1 VRNADLARFTGA
13 SVLAHR
19 LRAFLTALGIAVG
32 VAAVVLLTSIGEG
45 VRQFVLAEF
54 TQFGTNIINIT
65 PGTTK
70 TMGGSIGVFGTVR
83 PLTIDDAEALRRAP
97 YATAT
102 VPVVQGNA
110 EVEGNGRKRRVTV
123 YGVGPEFARA
133 FRFEVAA
140 GHFLPPDDPRA
151 PRSFAVLGSKMADQL
166 FGSANALGASVRVGG
181 GRYRVVGVM
190 RPKGTMIGFD
200 LDDTVYIPAAS
211 SLELF
216 DRESLFEIDVL
227 YEEAA
232 PVEEVVEGIRRLLVA
247 RHGDE
252 DFTITTQQ
260 QMLDT
265 LGSVLGVLTFAVAAL
280 GSISLL
286 VGAVGI
292 FTIMTIAVRERTAE
306 VGLLRA
312 LGAGRRQVLALFLTE
327 AVVLSLLGG
336 FAGLAFGA
344 GLAWLLGEAVRQ
356 LPVSFSLPFMSL
368 AVGLSVVIGLLAGI
382 LPALNAARLDP
393 VEALRAE

>member
-1 VRNADLARFTGA
+1 MRNADLARFTGA

-19 LRAFLTALGIAVG
+19 LRAFLTALGIGVG

-123 YGVGPEFARA
+123 YGVGPEFATA

-151 PRSFAVLGSKMADQL
+151 PRSFAVLGAKMADQL

-327 AVVLSLLGG
+327 AVLLSLLGG

-344 GLAWLLGEAVRQ
+344 GLAWLLGEVVRQ
-356 LPVSFSLPFMSL
+356 LPVSFSLPFMAL

-382 LPALNAARLDP
+382 LPALSAARLDP

>member
-1 VRNADLARFTGA
+1 MRTADLVRFTSG
-13 SVLAHR
+13 SVIAHR
-19 LRAFLTALGIAVG
+19 MRALLTALGIAVG

-45 VRQFVLAEF
+45 VRRFVVAEF
-54 TQFGTNIINIT
+54 TQFGTNIINVT
-65 PGTTK
+65 PGTTQ

-97 YATAT
+97 YATAS

-123 YGVGPEFARA
+123 YGVGHEFSDA

-140 GHFLPPDDPRA
+140 GGFLPPDDPRA
-151 PRSFAVLGSKMADQL
+151 PRSLAVLGSKMEEQL
-166 FGSANALGASVRVGG
+166 FGSANALGTSIRVGSE
-181 GRYRVVGVM
+181 RYRVVGVM
-190 RPKGTMIGFD
+190 RSKGTMIGFD
-200 LDDTVYIPAAS
+200 LDDTVYVPAARA
-211 SLELF
+211 LELF
-216 DRESLFEIDVL
+216 DRDSLFEIDVL
-227 YEEAA
+227 YEEGA
-232 PVEEVVEGIRRLLVA
+232 PVTEVVEGIRRVLSA

-312 LGAGRRQVLALFLTE
+312 LGAGRDQVLALFLAE

-336 FAGLAFGA
+336 LGGLAFGA
-344 GLAWLLGEAVRQ
+344 GVAWLLGETVRQ
-356 LPVSFSLPFMSL
+356 LPVSFSTLFMGL
-368 AVGLSVVIGLLAGI
+368 ALGLSVVIGLLAGI
-382 LPALNAARLDP
+382 LPAMNAARLDP

>member
-1 VRNADLARFTGA
+1 VRAADLVKFTGN

-19 LRAFLTALGIAVG
+19 MRAVLTALGIAVG

-45 VRQFVLAEF
+45 VRRFVLAEF
-54 TQFGTNIINIT
+54 TQFGTNIVSVT
-65 PGTTK
+65 PGTAQ

-83 PLTIDDAEALRRAP
+83 PLTIDDAEALRRVP
-97 YATAT
+97 YATAS

-123 YGVGPEFARA
+123 YGTGHEFADA
-133 FRFEVAA
+133 FRFEVAM
-140 GHFLPPDDPRA
+140 GRYLPPDDPRA
-151 PRSFAVLGSKMADQL
+151 PRSFAVLGSKMAREI
-166 FGSANALGASVRVGG
+166 FGDANALGANVRVGSE
-181 GRYRVVGVM
+181 RYRVVGVM
-190 RPKGTMIGFD
+190 KPKGTMIGFD
-200 LDDTVYIPAAS
+200 LDDTVYIPAGRA
-211 SLELF
+211 LELF
-216 DRESLFEIDVL
+216 DRESLFEVDVL

-232 PVEEVVEGIRRLLVA
+232 PVDEVVEGIRRLMLD

-252 DFTITTQQ
+252 DITITTQQ

-265 LGSVLGVLTFAVAAL
+265 LGSVLDVLSFAVAAL

-292 FTIMTIAVRERTAE
+292 FTIMTIAVRERTSE

-312 LGAGRRQVLALFLTE
+312 LGAEREQVLALFLVE

-336 FAGLAFGA
+336 LAGLAFGI
-344 GLAWLLGEAVRQ
+344 GVAWLLGETVRQ
-356 LPVSFSLPFMSL
+356 LPVSFSPLFMGL
-368 AVGLSVVIGLLAGI
+368 ALGLSMVIGLLAGI

>member
-1 VRNADLARFTGA
+1 MRNADLVRFTGA

-19 LRAFLTALGIAVG
+19 LRALLTALGIAVG

-123 YGVGPEFARA
+123 YGVGPEFADA

-232 PVEEVVEGIRRLLVA
+232 PVDEVVEGIRRLLVA

-252 DFTITTQQ
+252 DFTVTTQQ

-312 LGAGRRQVLALFLTE
+312 LGAGKRQVLALFLTE

-356 LPVSFSLPFMSL
+356 LPVSFSLPFMLL
-368 AVGLSVVIGLLAGI
+368 AVGLSVVIGLVAGI
-382 LPALNAARLDP
+382 LPALGAARLDP

>member
-1 VRNADLARFTGA
+1 MRAADLVKFTGG

-19 LRAFLTALGIAVG
+19 MRALLTALGIAVG

-45 VRQFVLAEF
+45 VRRFVVAEF

-65 PGTTK
+65 PGTTQ

-83 PLTIDDAEALRRAP
+83 PLSIDDAEALRRAP
-97 YATAT
+97 YATAS

-123 YGVGPEFARA
+123 YGVGHEFATA
-133 FRFEVAA
+133 FRFEVGA
-140 GHFLPPDDPRA
+140 GSFLPPDDPRA
-151 PRSFAVLGSKMADQL
+151 PRSLAVLGSKMAEQL
-166 FGSANALGASVRVGG
+166 FDGSNALGASIRVGSE
-181 GRYRVVGVM
+181 RYRVVGVM
-190 RPKGTMIGFD
+190 RSKGTMIGFD
-200 LDDTVYIPAAS
+200 LDDTVYLPAARA
-211 SLELF
+211 LELF
-216 DRESLFEIDVL
+216 DRDSLFEIDVL

-232 PVEEVVEGIRRLLVA
+232 PVDEVVDGIRRVMVA

-312 LGAGRRQVLALFLTE
+312 LGAGRDQVLALFLTE

-336 FAGLAFGA
+336 LAGLAFGA
-344 GLAWLLGEAVRQ
+344 AVAWLLGQAVSQ
-356 LPVSFSLPFMSL
+356 LPVSFSTLFMGL
-368 AVGLSVVIGLLAGI
+368 ALGLSVLIGLVAGI
-382 LPALNAARLDP
+382 LPAMNAARLDP

>member
-1 VRNADLARFTGA
+1 VRAADLIRFTGN

-19 LRAFLTALGIAVG
+19 MRAVLTALGIAVG

-45 VRQFVLAEF
+45 VRRFVLAEF
-54 TQFGTNIINIT
+54 TQFGTNIVSVT
-65 PGTTK
+65 PGTAQ

-83 PLTIDDAEALRRAP
+83 PLTIDDAEALRRVP
-97 YATAT
+97 YATAS

-123 YGVGPEFARA
+123 YGTGHEFADA
-133 FRFEVAA
+133 FRFEVAM
-140 GHFLPPDDPRA
+140 GRYLPPDDPRA
-151 PRSFAVLGSKMADQL
+151 PRSFAVLGSKMAREI
-166 FGSANALGASVRVGG
+166 FGDASALGASVRVGSE
-181 GRYRVVGVM
+181 RYRVIGVM
-190 RPKGTMIGFD
+190 KPKGTMIGFD
-200 LDDTVYIPAAS
+200 LDDTVYIPAGRA
-211 SLELF
+211 LELF
-216 DRESLFEIDVL
+216 DRESLFEVDVL
-227 YEEAA
+227 YEESA
-232 PVEEVVEGIRRLLVA
+232 PVNEVVEGIRRLMLD

-252 DFTITTQQ
+252 DITITTQQ

-265 LGSVLGVLTFAVAAL
+265 LGSVLDVLSFAVAAL

-292 FTIMTIAVRERTAE
+292 FTIMTIAVRERTSE

-312 LGAGRRQVLALFLTE
+312 LGAEREQVLALFLVE

-336 FAGLAFGA
+336 LAGLAFGA
-344 GLAWLLGEAVRQ
+344 GVAWLLGETVRQ
-356 LPVSFSLPFMSL
+356 LPVSFSPLF
-368 AVGLSVVIGLLAGI
+368 VGLALGLSTVIGLLAGI

>member
-1 VRNADLARFTGA
+1 
-13 SVLAHR
+13 
-19 LRAFLTALGIAVG
+19 
-32 VAAVVLLTSIGEG
+32 
-45 VRQFVLAEF
+45 
-54 TQFGTNIINIT
+54 
-65 PGTTK
+65 
-70 TMGGSIGVFGTVR
+70 
-83 PLTIDDAEALRRAP
+83 
-97 YATAT
+97 
-102 VPVVQGNA
+102 
-110 EVEGNGRKRRVTV
+110 
-123 YGVGPEFARA
+123 
-133 FRFEVAA
+133 
-140 GHFLPPDDPRA
+140 
-151 PRSFAVLGSKMADQL
+151 
-166 FGSANALGASVRVGG
+166 
-181 GRYRVVGVM
+181 
-190 RPKGTMIGFD
+190 MIGFD

-232 PVEEVVEGIRRLLVA
+232 PVDEVVEGIRRVLVA

-312 LGAGRRQVLALFLTE
+312 LGAGRRQVLALFLSE
-327 AVVLSLLGG
+327 AVLLSLLGG

-344 GLAWLLGEAVRQ
+344 GVAWLLGEAVRQ

-368 AVGLSVVIGLLAGI
+368 AVGLSIVIGLVAGI
-382 LPALNAARLDP
+382 LPAMSAARLDP